1 MDSMLTQ
8 EKGLQGQKFHRE
20 TQERLYE
27 SAKLVDFNYVSDTES
42 LKVSASKGLHQ
53 AVESDQEWCLR
64 EHCIQ
69 NQSTNN

>member
-27 SAKLVDFNYVSDTES
+27 SAKHVDFNYVSDTKS
-42 LKVSASKGLHQ
+42 LEASASKGLHQ
-53 AVESDQEWCLR
+53 VV
-64 EHCIQ
+64 
-69 NQSTNN
+69 

>member
-27 SAKLVDFNYVSDTES
+27 SAKHVDFNYDSDTKS
-42 LKVSASKGLHQ
+42 LEASASKGLHQ
-53 AVESDQEWCLR
+53 VV
-64 EHCIQ
+64 
-69 NQSTNN
+69 